1 MEVCQCKAGIH
12 DLLLYQQTC
21 CCAHVA
27 ICMLTTSLQ
36 WKQHKQK
43 RNGDDVDCRKASKLD
58 RNAATSA
65 RVQQP
70 TAAIKKRLPANG
82 KPKNSRMDNFNSAAM
97 DLFGTVSLDP
107 YAFERSED

>member
-1 MEVCQCKAGIH
+1 M
-12 DLLLYQQTC
+12 LLLCDYHGHGSASTVWC
-21 CCAHVA
+21 
-27 ICMLTTSLQ
+27 
-36 WKQHKQK
+36 
-43 RNGDDVDCRKASKLD
+43 GCRKASKLD

-70 TAAIKKRLPANG
+70 TAATKKRLPANG
-82 KPKNSRMDNFNSAAM
+82 KPKNRMDNFNSAAM